1 MAAPSRAK
9 KKKRRRAFQA
19 HGKKRRP
26 GDLHTIP
33 TFCAANGIS
42 ESFYHKLKRQG
53 RGPREIQ
60 LYKRVLI
67 SPEAET
73 AWRQEREQETAL
85 RRSATSGDTT
95 S

>member
-1 MAAPSRAK
+1 MSPKRK
-9 KKKRRRAFQA
+9 PNYRRRNQQRRDPNDA
-19 HGKKRRP
+19 HSI
-26 GDLHTIP
+26 TS
-33 TFCAANGIS
+33 FCRSNGIS
-42 ESFYHKLKRQG
+42 ESYYFALKREG
-53 RGPREIQ
+53 RGPREIK
-60 LYKRVLI
+60 LGKRVLI